1 MDFLELCAK
10 RYSVRSYSDRTVPA
24 ELLEKVLEAGRL
36 APTAKNQQSQ
46 RIYLLESGEAL
57 EKLRAIHRCYDA
69 PTVMI
74 VCGDTEA
81 ACCPPLVSHNLAE
94 MDASIVA
101 THMMLSAADL
111 GLGSV
116 WICAFDNDAVAKA
129 FDLPDHIQPY
139 LLLPIG
145 YPSDDCV
152 PNPRHTLREPLEKT
166 VTRL

>member
-1 MDFLELCAK
+1 MDFLELCRD
-10 RYSVRSYSDRTVPA
+10 RYSVRSFDDRAIPA
-24 ELLEKVLEAGRL
+24 DLLEQVLQAGRL

-46 RIYLLESGEAL
+46 RIYVLESQEAL
-57 EKLRAIHRCYDA
+57 ERLRAIHRCYDA
-69 PTVMI
+69 PVVMI

-101 THMMLSAADL
+101 THMMLAATAV

-116 WICAFDNDAVAKA
+116 WICAFDNDAVAQA
-129 FDLPDHIQPY
+129 FGLSDTVKPY

-145 YPSDDCV
+145 YPSADCQ
-152 PNPRHTLREPLEKT
+152 PNPRHTQREPLEKT
-166 VTRL
+166 VTRI

>member
-1 MDFLELCAK
+1 MDFLELCRQ
-10 RYSVRSYSDRTVPA
+10 RYSVRSFSDRTVPA
-24 ELLEKVLEAGRL
+24 ELMEKVLEAGRL
-36 APTAKNQQSQ
+36 APTAKNQQPQ
-46 RIYLLESGEAL
+46 RIYLLESEEAL
-57 EKLRAIHRCYDA
+57 GKLRAIHRCYDA
-69 PTVMI
+69 PRVMI
-74 VCGDTEA
+74 VCGDTDA

-101 THMMLSAADL
+101 THMMLAAASL

-116 WICAFDNDAVAKA
+116 WICAFDNDAVAQA
-129 FDLPDHIQPY
+129 FELPEHVKPY

-152 PNPRHTLREPLEKT
+152 PNPRHTQREPLDQT

>member
-1 MDFLELCAK
+1 MEFLELCK
-10 RYSVRSYSDRTVPA
+10 ERYSVRSFSDRTVPS
-24 ELLEKVLEAGRL
+24 ELLNQILEAGRV
-36 APTAKNQQSQ
+36 APTAKNQQPQ
-46 RIYLLESGEAL
+46 RIYLLESEEAL
-57 EKLRAIHRCYDA
+57 AKLRAVHRCYDA

-101 THMMLSAADL
+101 THMMLAATAV

-129 FDLPDHIQPY
+129 FDLPAHIKPY

-145 YPSDDCV
+145 YPSDTCE
-152 PNPRHTLREPLEKT
+152 PNPRHTMREPLEKT